1 MKEFFI
7 SAGVLLTLV
16 IITIIWAIGISNT
29 EVRLKFRGEAQQ
41 TVCEAFFS
49 NMWEIIQTK
58 AGVANE
64 YKEGFKEIYVPLIEG
79 RYSKDNGTL
88 MKWITESNPQ
98 FDPAL
103 YKDLMVSIEGQ
114 RNGFFLEQSKL
125 IDIDREHKTLRN
137 TVPAQFVVGSR
148 PNIGKTADKEG
159 IVILKNLATIDA
171 YVTGTDSSP
180 DLFGKNKK

>member
-1 MKEFFI
+1 MKGFLI
-7 SAGVLLTLV
+7 TTGVIFTLT
-16 IITIIWAIGISNT
+16 IGIIIWAIGISNT
-29 EVRLKFRGEAQQ
+29 EVKLKFRGEAQQ

-64 YKEGFKEIYVPLIEG
+64 YKEGFKEIYIPLIEG
-79 RYSKDNGTL
+79 RYSKDNGIL

-98 FDPAL
+98 FDPSL
-103 YKDLMVSIEGQ
+103 YKDLMVAIEGQ

-137 TVPAQFVVGSR
+137 TLPAQFVVGSR

-171 YVTGTDSSP
+171 YATGTDSSP